1 MKNRFLGATA
11 LVGAMFGAW
20 LGGAAAQSVRIGV
33 LNDMTSVYAD
43 ASGKGGVEAA
53 KLAAEDAGAVLGG
66 PVEIVFADHQNK
78 PDIGGAIARQWYE
91 KDGVD
96 MVTDVPNSGV
106 GFAVAN
112 IAAQSK
118 KLALF
123 TGSLSADLT
132 GEKCTPYTAAWVLDT
147 YSQSKVLGSAIV
159 KQGGDSWFFLG
170 ADYGFGRALARDAT
184 AMVEGNGGKVL
195 GSVYAPLN
203 NADFS
208 SFLLQA
214 QQSKAK
220 VIGLANAA
228 GDTANSIKQGDE
240 FGIRAGGQKF
250 AAFVIFIL
258 DVKSLGLKAAQGLQL
273 TTPFYWDMSDETR
286 AFSKRFEA
294 RMGRPPT
301 WGQAGVYSA
310 VNHYLKAV
318 KALGSKEPEKV
329 MAKMR
334 ETPINDFMSKNA
346 TLRADG
352 RVVRDMHL
360 FEVKKPEESK
370 GPWDLYKLVATVP
383 GKDAFRPLDQGKCP
397 LVATAK

>member
-11 LVGAMFGAW
+11 LVGAMFCAC
-20 LGGAAAQSVRIGV
+20 LGGAAAQGVKIGV
-33 LNDMTSVYAD
+33 LNDMSSVYSD
-43 ASGKGGVEAA
+43 AGGKGAVESA
-53 KLAAEDAGAVLGG
+53 KMAAEDAGPVLGAA
-66 PVEIVFADHQNK
+66 VEIVSADHQNK

-96 MVTDVPNSGV
+96 MITDVPNSAV
-106 GFAVAN
+106 GFAVSG
-112 IAAQSK
+112 IATQAK
-118 KLALF
+118 KITLL

-132 GEKCTPYTAAWVLDT
+132 GEKCSPYAAAWVLDT

-170 ADYGFGRALARDAT
+170 ADYGFGRALTRDAT
-184 AMVEGNGGKVL
+184 AVVEANGGKVL
-195 GSVYAPLN
+195 GAVYAPLN
-203 NADFS
+203 TPDFS

-220 VIGLANAA
+220 IIGLGNAA

-258 DVKSLGLKAAQGLQL
+258 DVKALGLKAAQGLQL
-273 TTPFYWDMSDETR
+273 SSPFYWDMNEETR

-294 RMGRPPT
+294 RVGRPPT
-301 WGQAGVYSA
+301 WDQAGVYSA
-310 VNHYLKAV
+310 VAHYLKAV
-318 KALGSKEPEKV
+318 KAVGGKDSDKV

-360 FEVKKPEESK
+360 FEVKTPEESK